1 MALESDNVRV
11 GVTGAIYV
19 APLGTTLPTTSQAA
33 LNVAF
38 QDLGYMDESGV
49 AELINEQI
57 TNLKAWQNSD
67 VVRKVQTEHDYTL
80 GFVPM
85 ETNAVVLGT
94 FYDNYD
100 GSGADGIVNIE
111 GGLPT
116 HKAFVFDIIDGD
128 DEHRIVVQDGQLTT
142 RGQVNHVATDATKYP
157 MTVTCFPAMGSGA
170 VKAIHYHRSVG
181 AS

>member
-1 MALESDNVRV
+1 MATESANVRV

-19 APLGTTLPTTSQAA
+19 APLGTTLPTSSQAA
-33 LNVAF
+33 LDAAF
-38 QDLGYMDESGV
+38 DELGYMDENGV
-49 AELINEQI
+49 AEIIAEQV

-80 GFVPM
+80 GFTPM
-85 ETNAVVLGT
+85 ETNPIVLET

-100 GSGADGIVNIE
+100 GSGADGIVEIV

-116 HKAFVFDIIDGD
+116 HKCFVIDIIDGD
-128 DEHRIVVQDGQLTT
+128 DEHRIVVEDGQLTQ

-157 MTVTCFPAMGSGA
+157 MTVTCFPGTDQ
-170 VKAIHYHRSVG
+170 VKATHYHHSVG